1 MIVPNLKTSKL
12 KRSGLVN
19 QIRVGLVLLF
29 YFMMFSAA
37 RGKGTI
43 VFKDKELEPIVSFDE
58 IPVELF
64 IKGYGKIE
72 VYVLITDSN
81 KLYIDIADLFNKL
94 GVSCVRRAN
103 EDYFTGFIE
112 NESRPY
118 VIDFQERKI
127 SVGKTSIYSPNGLFK
142 ETDIIYVESNLLNE
156 AFGLNMIFNYRSL
169 SIVMDANFE
178 LPMVKKARLEK
189 IRQNVSMLQSQN
201 EVISDTVV
209 GRNYHLING
218 LAVDWAVYTNQ
229 ITEQKS
235 LNNYALGLGTELLYG
250 EAKVGFNYY
259 DQTKFDRRQLYYNWR
274 WVDNDSKY
282 IKQAQVGK
290 VPTQSISF
298 LGAPLVGASFTNSP
312 NTVRK
317 AKGTYIIRDYTE
329 PNWTVEL
336 YLNDVLV
343 NYTSSDASGLYVF
356 EVPIIYGYTTL
367 KLKFYGLLGEERVEE
382 RTMNTPYT
390 FMPVN
395 VMEYNVSAGVLED
408 ETGSQFGRGEFNY
421 GVTKS
426 LTVGGGVEYLSKLG
440 DQPAIPFA
448 NVAFQPFTKMVL
460 TMKYAHDVSYS
471 GLLNYYFGRNT
482 FLEVD
487 YTNYFEG
494 QKATLNITNEELKVQ
509 LTLPFTRANVS
520 GSTQFNFIKYSYD
533 AFNFNQFNA
542 VFSGRY
548 KNYSSNITLSSNW
561 ITERDPFISSTVVF
575 SHRMRNGLSVRPS
588 FQYNI
593 TDSNI
598 IRYCAGI
605 EKRLA
610 KMNFSASYE
619 RNVQYATNNLLFNFK
634 YDLPYAR
641 TNISAGYSNKVLNF
655 SESVQGS
662 LAFGG
667 DNGYVN
673 KGNNS
678 ALGKGGVL
686 LYPFLDTNGNGKRD
700 EGEKMILITNVRVSG
715 GKAIIDD
722 TDFIVRISDLN
733 AFVNYN
739 IEFSDAILENISWRF
754 KHHSYQI
761 LVDPN
766 QYKKVEVP
774 IVVMGEVN
782 GMVYLNAE
790 EKFKGLGR
798 ITVQIFN
805 DQGKKVVETLS
816 ESDGYFSYLGLK
828 PGKFI
833 VKVDDKQ
840 LGKLDYKSSP
850 QLHQVQIVVSEYG
863 TVVEGLDF
871 QITSKDAKVNA
882 KVPNVISPETTVKF
896 EEKILLDT
904 ITPQSIK
911 NILGSE
917 ELFYSIKVGI
927 YKDHSMPEELENLD
941 TVFYEDLADG
951 KVQYYYGFF
960 RSLDRAI
967 IAKNALVFRGINGT
981 SVVTYQFGK
990 KITIPSVVMKKEEVL
1005 KENDIPIIAVNQ
1017 GNTRKNISFGKIS
1030 DIKED
1035 FFSVQIGVFRNYVP
1049 STFFSSFK
1057 PVYYEFIID
1066 EKIRYI
1072 SGKFKTFQEARKMKY
1087 KINEKGIKDAFIVK
1101 YRGGLRDA
1109 SNKN

>member
-1 MIVPNLKTSKL
+1 MIVLDLKTSKL
-12 KRSGLVN
+12 NTSGLAN
-19 QIRVGLVLLF
+19 QIRFGLVLLF
-29 YFMMFSAA
+29 YFMMFSVAQ
-37 RGKGTI
+37 GKGTI
-43 VFKDKELEPIVSFDE
+43 DFKDKELEPIVSFDE

-72 VYVLITDSN
+72 VDVLITDSN

-127 SVGKTSIYSPNGLFK
+127 SIGKTSIYSPNGLFK

-178 LPMVKKARLEK
+178 LPLVKKARLEK

-229 ITEQKS
+229 ITGQKS

-250 EAKVGFNYY
+250 EAKLGFNYY

-312 NTVRK
+312 NSVRK

-426 LTVGGGVEYLSKLG
+426 LTVGGGVEYLSKLS

-494 QKATLNITNEELKVQ
+494 QKATLNITNEELKIQ

-533 AFNFNQFNA
+533 AFDFNQFNA

-548 KNYSSNITLSSNW
+548 KNYSSNVTLSSNW

-575 SHRMRNGLSVRPS
+575 SHRMRNGLTVRPS

-598 IRYCAGI
+598 IRYRVEI
-605 EKRLA
+605 EKRVA
-610 KMNFSASYE
+610 KMSVSASYE
-619 RNVQYATNNLLFNFK
+619 RNVQFSTNNLFFNFK
-634 YDLPYAR
+634 YDLPFAR
-641 TNISAGYSNKVLNF
+641 TNVSASSTSNIMSF
-655 SESVQGS
+655 SEGAQGS

-667 DNGYVN
+667 DNGYLN
-673 KGNNS
+673 KGINS
-678 ALGKGGVL
+678 ALGKGGIL
-686 LYPFLDTNGNGKRD
+686 LYPFLDINQNGKRD
-700 EGEKMILITNVRVSG
+700 KGERMVFLSKVRVSG
-715 GKAIIDD
+715 GKAISSEKDS
-722 TDFIVRISDLN
+722 IVRISDLN

-739 IEFSDAILENISWRF
+739 IGFSDAELENISWKF

-766 QYKKVEVP
+766 QYKKIEVP
-774 IVVMGEVN
+774 ILVMGEVS
-782 GMVYLNAE
+782 GMVYFNMEDKL
-790 EKFKGLGR
+790 KGLGR
-798 ITVQIFN
+798 ISLQILN
-805 DQGKKVVETLS
+805 SVGEIVAETLS
-816 ESDGYFSYLGLK
+816 ESDGYFNYLGLK
-828 PGKFI
+828 PGKYT
-833 VKVDDKQ
+833 VRVDNKQ
-840 LGKLDYKSSP
+840 LTKLDYQSSP
-850 QLHQVQIVVSEYG
+850 NLYSADIEVSEDG
-863 TVVEGLDF
+863 TIVEGLDF
-871 QITSKDAKVNA
+871 QIKVKELTESIDASSSQTSQKA
-882 KVPNVISPETTVKF
+882 ETIVDNKTANPF
-896 EEKILLDT
+896 EKISNT
-904 ITPQSIK
+904 
-911 NILGSE
+911 E
-917 ELFYSIKVGI
+917 EIFYSIKVGI
-927 YKDHSMPEELENLD
+927 YKDNTMPKKLRNLD
-941 TVFYEDLADG
+941 PVFYEKLADG
-951 KVQYYYGFF
+951 TFQYYYGFF
-960 RSLDRAI
+960 RSMERAV
-967 IAKNALVFRGINGT
+967 IAKNTLVFSGIPNA
-981 SVVTYQFGK
+981 SVVSYQNGK
-990 KITIPSVVMKKEEVL
+990 QIPELKLDTEKVDEIKGDPTTNALESQVNTKK
-1005 KENDIPIIAVNQ
+1005 
-1017 GNTRKNISFGKIS
+1017 NTSFGRIFDNK
-1030 DIKED
+1030 DD
-1035 FFSVQIGVFRNYVP
+1035 FFSIQIGVFKNYVP
-1049 STFFSSFK
+1049 SERLEDFA
-1057 PVYYEFIID
+1057 PVYYELIEDDLIRYVSGRFTTIKEAKKMKFII
-1066 EKIRYI
+1066 R
-1072 SGKFKTFQEARKMKY
+1072 
-1087 KINEKGIKDAFIVK
+1087 NKGIKDAYIVK
-1101 YRGGLRDA
+1101 YREGVRYDF
-1109 SNKN
+1109 NRN